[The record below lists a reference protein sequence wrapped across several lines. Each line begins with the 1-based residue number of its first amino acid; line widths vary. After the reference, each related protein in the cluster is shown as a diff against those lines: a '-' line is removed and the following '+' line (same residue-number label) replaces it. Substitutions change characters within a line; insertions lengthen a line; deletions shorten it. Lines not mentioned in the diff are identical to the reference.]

1 MLKINRWVGRVAAA
15 VLLCSGAVSMS
26 APVWAETFPDRPLK
40 LVVPYTPGGAA
51 DQLSR
56 TLAERLSRELAQ
68 PVVVE
73 NKPGANTMIAA
84 TQVARAQADGYTLLL
99 ASNASMVLNPAL
111 YRKISYNAERD
122 FRVLSVVAELPL
134 VVVANNQVPATTLAQ
149 FVGYSQA
156 HPGKLNYAS
165 VGIGNPLQLATELL
179 KSRTGM
185 DVAHIPYNGSAPALS
200 SLMANDTQLM
210 VDVISTSLPLVK
222 EGKIKALAVT
232 TAERLPVL
240 PDVPTVAESGFP
252 GFRAATWF
260 GVAVPAGTP
269 PQETTVLQQAV
280 NNVLRQAEF
289 RERFQTLGLVIQ
301 APRDQAETD
310 GYVRDDRQ
318 RWGEVIRANNIK
330 LD

>member
-1 MLKINRWVGRVAAA
+1 MLKMNRWLSRAAAA
-15 VLLCSGAVSMS
+15 VLACAAI
-26 APVWAETFPDRPLK
+26 APQARAAFPDRPVK

-56 TLAERLSRELAQ
+56 VLAERLSRELGQ

-84 TQVARAQADGYTLLL
+84 TQVARAQPDGYTLFL
-99 ASNASMVLNPAL
+99 ASNASMVLNPML
-111 YRKISYNAERD
+111 YQKIAYDAARD

-134 VVVANNQVPATTLAQ
+134 VVVANNAVPATTLAQ
-149 FVGYSQA
+149 FVSYA
-156 HPGKLNYAS
+156 KTRPGKLNYAS

-179 KSRTGM
+179 KSRTGV
-185 DVAHIPYNGSAPALS
+185 DIAHIPYNGSAPALS

-222 EGKIKALAVT
+222 ENKIKALAVT

-260 GVAVPAGTP
+260 GIAVPQATP
-269 PQETTVLQQAV
+269 SAEGRALQDAV
-280 NNVLRQAEF
+280 ARVMAQPDF

-310 GYVRDDRQ
+310 RYVAEDRE
-318 RWGEVIRANNIK
+318 RWGAVIQANHIK

>member
-1 MLKINRWVGRVAAA
+1 MLKINRWAGRASAA
-15 VLLCSGAVSMS
+15 VLLCAGAVSTS
-26 APVWAETFPDRPLK
+26 APVWAAAFPDRPLK

-111 YRKISYNAERD
+111 YRKISYDAERD
-122 FRVLSVVAELPL
+122 FRVLSIVAELPL
-134 VVVANNQVPATTLAQ
+134 VVVANKQVPAATLAQ
-149 FVGYSQA
+149 FVGYAKA

-222 EGKIKALAVT
+222 DGKIKALAVT

-252 GFRAATWF
+252 DFRAATWF

-269 PQETTVLQQAV
+269 PQEAAVLQQAIA
-280 NNVLRQAEF
+280 NVLRQADF

-310 GYVRDDRQ
+310 AYVSDDRR

>member
-1 MLKINRWVGRVAAA
+1 MLKMNRWIGRAAAAMWVCAAFASPAVAA
-15 VLLCSGAVSMS
+15 
-26 APVWAETFPDRPLK
+26 FPDRPLK

-56 TLAERLSRELAQ
+56 VLAERLSRELAQ

-84 TQVARAQADGYTLLL
+84 TQVARAQPDGYTLFL
-99 ASNASMVLNPAL
+99 ASNASMVLNPML
-111 YRKISYNAERD
+111 YQKIAYDAARD

-134 VVVANNQVPATTLAQ
+134 VVVANNEVPATTLAQ
-149 FVGYSQA
+149 FVSVA
-156 HPGKLNYAS
+156 KARPGKLNYAS

-210 VDVISTSLPLVK
+210 VDVISTSLPLIK

-232 TAERLPVL
+232 TSERLPVL

-260 GVAVPAGTP
+260 GVAVPAETP
-269 PQETTVLQQAV
+269 AAEANALRDAV
-280 NNVLRQAEF
+280 AKVMRQPDF
-289 RERFQTLGLVIQ
+289 RERFQALGLVIQ
-301 APRDQAETD
+301 APRDQVETER
-310 GYVRDDRQ
+310 YVEEDRK
-318 RWGEVIRANNIK
+318 RWGEVIRANHIK

>member
-1 MLKINRWVGRVAAA
+1 MLKMNRWIGRAAAAMWVCAAFAPPAVAA
-15 VLLCSGAVSMS
+15 
-26 APVWAETFPDRPLK
+26 FPDRPLK

-56 TLAERLSRELAQ
+56 VLAERLSRELAQ

-84 TQVARAQADGYTLLL
+84 TQVARAQPDGYTLFL
-99 ASNASMVLNPAL
+99 ASNASMVLNPML
-111 YRKISYNAERD
+111 YQKIAYDAARD

-134 VVVANNQVPATTLAQ
+134 VVVANNEVPATTLAQ
-149 FVGYSQA
+149 FVSVA
-156 HPGKLNYAS
+156 KARPGKLNYAS

-210 VDVISTSLPLVK
+210 VDVISTSLPLIK

-232 TAERLPVL
+232 TSERLPVL

-260 GVAVPAGTP
+260 GVAVPAETP
-269 PQETTVLQQAV
+269 AAEANALRDAV
-280 NNVLRQAEF
+280 AKVMRQPDF
-289 RERFQTLGLVIQ
+289 RERFQALGLVIQ
-301 APRDQAETD
+301 APRDQAETER
-310 GYVRDDRQ
+310 YVEEDRK
-318 RWGEVIRANNIK
+318 RWGEVIRANHIK

>member
-1 MLKINRWVGRVAAA
+1 MLKMNRWIGRAAAAMWVCAAAASPAVAA
-15 VLLCSGAVSMS
+15 
-26 APVWAETFPDRPLK
+26 FPDRPLK

-56 TLAERLSRELAQ
+56 VLAERLSRELAQ

-84 TQVARAQADGYTLLL
+84 TQVARSQPDGYTLFL
-99 ASNASMVLNPAL
+99 ASNASMVLNPML
-111 YRKISYNAERD
+111 YQKIAYDAARD
-122 FRVLSVVAELPL
+122 FSVLSVVAELPL
-134 VVVANNQVPATTLAQ
+134 VVVANNEVPAATLAQ
-149 FVGYSQA
+149 FVSVA
-156 HPGKLNYAS
+156 KARPGKLNYAS

-260 GVAVPAGTP
+260 GVAVPAATP
-269 PQETTVLQQAV
+269 AAEANALRDAV
-280 NNVLRQAEF
+280 AKVMRQPDF
-289 RERFQTLGLVIQ
+289 RERFQALGLVIQ
-301 APRDQAETD
+301 APRDQAETER
-310 GYVRDDRQ
+310 YVAEDRE
-318 RWGEVIRANNIK
+318 RWGEVIRANHIK

>member
-1 MLKINRWVGRVAAA
+1 MLKMNHWTGRFAAA
-15 VLLCSGAVSMS
+15 MLVCAAGASQ
-26 APVWAETFPDRPLK
+26 ALAAFPDRPVK

-56 TLAERLSRELAQ
+56 VLAERLSKELLQ
-68 PVVVE
+68 TVVVE

-84 TQVARAQADGYTLLL
+84 TQVARSQPDGYTLFL
-99 ASNASMVLNPAL
+99 ASNASMVLNPML
-111 YRKISYNAERD
+111 YQKIAYDAARD

-134 VVVANNQVPATTLAQ
+134 VVVANNQVPVTTLAQ
-149 FVGYSQA
+149 FVSYAKTQ
-156 HPGKLNYAS
+156 PGKLNYAS

-179 KSRTGM
+179 KLRTGI

-222 EGKIKALAVT
+222 ENKIKALAVT
-232 TAERLPVL
+232 TTERLAVL

-260 GVAVPAGTP
+260 GVAVPQATP
-269 PQETTVLQQAV
+269 APEAARLQQAV
-280 NNVLRQAEF
+280 ANVMRQPDF

-310 GYVRDDRQ
+310 AYVQEDRT
-318 RWGEVIRANNIK
+318 RWGAVIQANHIK

>member
-1 MLKINRWVGRVAAA
+1 MLKMNRWIGRAAAAMWVCAAAASPAVAA
-15 VLLCSGAVSMS
+15 
-26 APVWAETFPDRPLK
+26 FPDRPLK

-56 TLAERLSRELAQ
+56 VLAERLSRELAQ

-84 TQVARAQADGYTLLL
+84 TQVARSQPDGYTLFL
-99 ASNASMVLNPAL
+99 ASNASMVLNPML
-111 YRKISYNAERD
+111 YQKIAYDAARD
-122 FRVLSVVAELPL
+122 FSVLSVVAELPL
-134 VVVANNQVPATTLAQ
+134 VVVANNEVPAATLAQ
-149 FVGYSQA
+149 FVGVA
-156 HPGKLNYAS
+156 KARPGKLNYAS

-260 GVAVPAGTP
+260 GVAVPAATP
-269 PQETTVLQQAV
+269 AAEAGALRDAV
-280 NNVLRQAEF
+280 AKVMRQPDF
-289 RERFQTLGLVIQ
+289 RERFQALGLVIQ
-301 APRDQAETD
+301 APRDQTDTERYVAE
-310 GYVRDDRQ
+310 DRE
-318 RWGEVIRANNIK
+318 RWGEVIRANHIK

>member
-1 MLKINRWVGRVAAA
+1 MLKMNRWIGRAAAAMWVCAAAASPAVAA
-15 VLLCSGAVSMS
+15 
-26 APVWAETFPDRPLK
+26 FPDRPLK

-56 TLAERLSRELAQ
+56 VLAERLSRELAQ

-84 TQVARAQADGYTLLL
+84 TQVARSQPDGYTLFL
-99 ASNASMVLNPAL
+99 ASNASMVLNPML
-111 YRKISYNAERD
+111 YQKIAYDAARD
-122 FRVLSVVAELPL
+122 FSVLSVVAELPL
-134 VVVANNQVPATTLAQ
+134 VVVANNEVPAATLAQ
-149 FVGYSQA
+149 FVSVA
-156 HPGKLNYAS
+156 KARPGKLNYAS

-260 GVAVPAGTP
+260 GVAVPAATP
-269 PQETTVLQQAV
+269 AAEANALRDAV
-280 NNVLRQAEF
+280 AKVMRQPDF
-289 RERFQTLGLVIQ
+289 RERFQALGLVIQ
-301 APRDQAETD
+301 TPRDQAETER
-310 GYVRDDRQ
+310 YVSEDRE
-318 RWGEVIRANNIK
+318 RWGEVIRANHIK